1 MKPCIVILSTG
12 LSLGGAEQQALYLA
26 RGLIAKD
33 YAVKV
38 VSLISLGIL
47 GKEALAEG
55 LPIYSLEMARGLPD
69 PRAIFRLNQWLKAW
83 QPQAVIAFMVHAT
96 LLGRMSRLFYKTPV
110 LVSSIRNE
118 KVGGKLATW
127 LFKLSNS
134 ADDACV
140 VNSQGSAD
148 ALKAQ
153 GVMDAS
159 KLKVIPNSL
168 QSNLANC
175 DLDSQTCLR
184 RQLGL
189 DDETFV
195 WLAVGR
201 LEPSKDYP
209 NLLNALSRLAA
220 EKVHLVIAG
229 DGTLR
234 ESLQQLAKDL
244 EVSNRVSFLGWRRD
258 IPDLLTLADALVLS
272 SAWEGMP
279 NVLMEALSL
288 ARPVVATKVGG
299 VTEVVQDWDSG
310 FLASP
315 GDAKALAQKM
325 DRLMGLSASQ
335 RQLMGQRGQA
345 YIQARHGPEKIVDL
359 WEDLCLGLLAKQ
371 PPIPP
376 SLFSKEEG
384 ASYSKGLSSGERDLG

>member
-26 RGLIAKD
+26 RGLLAKG

-47 GKEALAEG
+47 GNEALADG

-69 PRAIFRLNQWLKAW
+69 PRAIFKLNQWLKAW
-83 QPQAVIAFMVHAT
+83 QPQVVIAFMVHAT
-96 LLGRMSRLFYKTPV
+96 LLGRLSRLFHKTPI

-153 GVMDAS
+153 DVMDAS

-168 QSNLANC
+168 QSNLVNR
-175 DLDSQTCLR
+175 DLESQTCLR

-189 DDETFV
+189 DDDTFV

-209 NLLNALSRLAA
+209 NLLNALSRLTV

-244 EVSNRVSFLGWRRD
+244 EVSDQVAFLGWRRD

-288 ARPVVATKVGG
+288 ARPVVATNVGG
-299 VTEVVQDWDSG
+299 VPEVVQDWDSG
-310 FLASP
+310 FLVPP
-315 GDAKALAQKM
+315 GDANALAQKM
-325 DRLMGLSASQ
+325 DRLMGLSA
-335 RQLMGQRGQA
+335 
-345 YIQARHGPEKIVDL
+345 
-359 WEDLCLGLLAKQ
+359 
-371 PPIPP
+371 
-376 SLFSKEEG
+376 
-384 ASYSKGLSSGERDLG
+384 

>member
-12 LSLGGAEQQALYLA
+12 LSLGGAEQQVLYLA
-26 RGLIAKD
+26 RGLIAKG
-33 YAVKV
+33 YEVKV
-38 VSLISLGIL
+38 VSLITLGIL
-47 GKEALAEG
+47 GNEAMAEG
-55 LPIYSLEMARGLPD
+55 LPIYSLEMARGMPD
-69 PRAIFRLNQWLKAW
+69 PRAIFKLNQWLKTW
-83 QPQAVIAFMVHAT
+83 QPQVMIAFMVHAT
-96 LLGRMSRLFYKTPV
+96 LLGRISRFFYTTPI

-153 GVMDAS
+153 GVMDPS

-168 QSNLANC
+168 QSNLAHC
-175 DLDSQTCLR
+175 DLASQARLR
-184 RQLGL
+184 RQLDL

-209 NLLNALSRLAA
+209 NLLNALSRLTV

-229 DGTLR
+229 DGTLS
-234 ESLQQLAKDL
+234 EPLEQLAKDL
-244 EVSNRVSFLGWRRD
+244 EVSDRASFLGWRRD
-258 IPDLLTLADALVLS
+258 IPDLLTTADALVLS

-288 ARPVVATKVGG
+288 ARPVVATNVGG
-299 VTEVVQDWDSG
+299 VPEVVQDWDSG
-310 FLASP
+310 FLVPP
-315 GDAKALAQKM
+315 GDASALAKKM
-325 DRLMGLSASQ
+325 DRLMGLSVGQ
-335 RQLMGQRGQA
+335 RQLMGKRGQA
-345 YIQARHGPEKIVDL
+345 YIQSHHGPEKIVSL
-359 WEDLCLGLLAKQ
+359 WEDLCLGLLAEKVQ
-371 PPIPP
+371 
-376 SLFSKEEG
+376 FEEG
-384 ASYSKGLSSGERDLG
+384 E

>member
-12 LSLGGAEQQALYLA
+12 LSLGGAEQQVLCLA
-26 RGLIAKD
+26 RGLIAKG
-33 YAVKV
+33 YLVKV

-47 GKEALAEG
+47 GDEALAEG

-69 PRAIFRLNQWLKAW
+69 PRAIFKLNQWLKAW
-83 QPQAVIAFMVHAT
+83 QPQVMIAFMVHAT
-96 LLGRMSRLFYKTPV
+96 LLGRISRWFHKTPV

-118 KVGGKLATW
+118 KVGGQLATW
-127 LFKLSNS
+127 LFKLSN
-134 ADDACV
+134 AVDDACV
-140 VNSQGSAD
+140 VNSQGSAE

-159 KLKVIPNSL
+159 KLKVILNSL
-168 QSNLANC
+168 HSKLVPC
-175 DLDSQTCLR
+175 DLDRQACLR

-189 DDETFV
+189 EDGTFV

-209 NLLNALSRLAA
+209 NLLNALSRLIV

-234 ESLQQLAKDL
+234 EPLDQLAKDL
-244 EVSNRVSFLGWRRD
+244 ALSDRVSFLGWRRD
-258 IPDLLTLADALVLS
+258 ISDLLTMADALVLS

-288 ARPVVATKVGG
+288 ARPVVATQVGG
-299 VTEVVQDWDSG
+299 VPEVVQDWDSG
-310 FLASP
+310 FLVPP
-315 GDAKALAQKM
+315 GDASALAKKM
-325 DRLMGLSASQ
+325 DRLMGLSVGQ

-345 YIQARHGPEKIVDL
+345 YIQARHGPEKIVSL
-359 WEDLCLGLLAKQ
+359 WEDLCLGLLAEKVQ
-371 PPIPP
+371 
-376 SLFSKEEG
+376 FEEG
-384 ASYSKGLSSGERDLG
+384 E

>member
-1 MKPCIVILSTG
+1 
-12 LSLGGAEQQALYLA
+12 
-26 RGLIAKD
+26 
-33 YAVKV
+33 
-38 VSLISLGIL
+38 
-47 GKEALAEG
+47 
-55 LPIYSLEMARGLPD
+55 
-69 PRAIFRLNQWLKAW
+69 
-83 QPQAVIAFMVHAT
+83 
-96 LLGRMSRLFYKTPV
+96 
-110 LVSSIRNE
+110 IRNE

-153 GVMDAS
+153 DVMDAS

-168 QSNLANC
+168 QSNLVNR
-175 DLDSQTCLR
+175 DLESQTCLR

-189 DDETFV
+189 DDDTFV

-209 NLLNALSRLAA
+209 NLLNALSRLTV

-244 EVSNRVSFLGWRRD
+244 EVSDQVSFLGWRRD

-288 ARPVVATKVGG
+288 ARPVVATNVGG
-299 VTEVVQDWDSG
+299 VPEVVQDWDSG
-310 FLASP
+310 FLVPP
-315 GDAKALAQKM
+315 GDANALAQKM

-345 YIQARHGPEKIVDL
+345 YIEARHGPEKIVGL
-359 WEDLCLGLLAKQ
+359 WEDLCLGLLAEKVQ
-371 PPIPP
+371 
-376 SLFSKEEG
+376 F
-384 ASYSKGLSSGERDLG
+384 KGGK